1 MAVCVLHE
9 APRTGMPRA
18 LLPLN
23 DDELAGL
30 RPATTSDHRPNHRW
44 AWEPAPPASG
54 PPPTTPPA
62 RRSPRRPPSRL
73 VGTPSPH
80 GSCRGVH
87 GVPCSSG
94 TPSTAS
100 AVRFWWAGRIYPAP
114 TSTTTPHRQSRSICR
129 GGTCAARRPGRE
141 PHRPSSRLVGTPS
154 PHGSCRGVHGV
165 PCSSGTPSTAS
176 AVRFWWAGRIYPA
189 PTSTTTPHRQSRSI
203 CRGGTC
209 AARRPGREPRRPS
222 SRPLGTPFP
231 HGSCCGVHGAPC
243 SRGTPPTAGAVRF
256 WWAGRLYPAPTST
269 TTPHRQSR
277 SVCRGGTCA
286 ARRPGREP
294 RRPSSRPLGAPFPY
308 GSCRGV
314 HAVTAFK
321 RRAASRRSCSTLV
334 GGPDI
339 SGPYEYHPP
348 PSTIR
353 SCLQGRHV
361 WRTNRKGAQISVP
374 LREASCW

>member
-141 PHRPSSRLVGTPS
+141 P
-154 PHGSCRGVHGV
+154 
-165 PCSSGTPSTAS
+165 
-176 AVRFWWAGRIYPA
+176 
-189 PTSTTTPHRQSRSI
+189 
-203 CRGGTC
+203 
-209 AARRPGREPRRPS
+209 
-222 SRPLGTPFP
+222 
-231 HGSCCGVHGAPC
+231 
-243 SRGTPPTAGAVRF
+243 
-256 WWAGRLYPAPTST
+256 
-269 TTPHRQSR
+269 
-277 SVCRGGTCA
+277 
-286 ARRPGREP
+286 

>member
-141 PHRPSSRLVGTPS
+141 P
-154 PHGSCRGVHGV
+154 
-165 PCSSGTPSTAS
+165 
-176 AVRFWWAGRIYPA
+176 
-189 PTSTTTPHRQSRSI
+189 
-203 CRGGTC
+203 
-209 AARRPGREPRRPS
+209 RRPS

-231 HGSCCGVHGAPC
+231 HGSYRSVHGIPVFQ
-243 SRGTPPTAGAVRF
+243 G
-256 WWAGRLYPAPTST
+256 YT
-269 TTPHRQSR
+269 T
-277 SVCRGGTCA
+277 
-286 ARRPGREP
+286 
-294 RRPSSRPLGAPFPY
+294 
-308 GSCRGV
+308 
-314 HAVTAFK
+314 
-321 RRAASRRSCSTLV
+321 
-334 GGPDI
+334 
-339 SGPYEYHPP
+339 
-348 PSTIR
+348 
-353 SCLQGRHV
+353 
-361 WRTNRKGAQISVP
+361 
-374 LREASCW
+374 

>member
-9 APRTGMPRA
+9 APRAGMPRA

-54 PPPTTPPA
+54 PP
-62 RRSPRRPPSRL
+62 L
-73 VGTPSPH
+73 PH
-80 GSCRGVH
+80 DSCRGVH

-100 AVRFWWAGRIYPAP
+100 AVRFWWAGRIYPVP
-114 TSTTTPHRQSRSICR
+114 TSTTTPHRQSRSI
-129 GGTCAARRPGRE
+129 
-141 PHRPSSRLVGTPS
+141 
-154 PHGSCRGVHGV
+154 
-165 PCSSGTPSTAS
+165 
-176 AVRFWWAGRIYPA
+176 
-189 PTSTTTPHRQSRSI
+189 
-203 CRGGTC
+203 
-209 AARRPGREPRRPS
+209 
-222 SRPLGTPFP
+222 
-231 HGSCCGVHGAPC
+231 
-243 SRGTPPTAGAVRF
+243 
-256 WWAGRLYPAPTST
+256 
-269 TTPHRQSR
+269 
-277 SVCRGGTCA
+277 CRGGTCA

-339 SGPYEYHPP
+339 SGPYEGIILLPTPSDGCGSAHP
-348 PSTIR
+348 TR
-353 SCLQGRHV
+353 G
-361 WRTNRKGAQISVP
+361 
-374 LREASCW
+374 